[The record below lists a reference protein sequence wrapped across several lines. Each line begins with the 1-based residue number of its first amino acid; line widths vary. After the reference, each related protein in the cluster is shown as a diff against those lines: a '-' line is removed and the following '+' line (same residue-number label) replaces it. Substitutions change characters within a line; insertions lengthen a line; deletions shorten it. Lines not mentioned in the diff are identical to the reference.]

1 MLLYAGLCQFKCRVF
16 HTSTSLCVSFCH
28 LDMHTACRPYTS
40 AILMKSTQLGHC
52 GNAGT
57 EVCGWLLNRRPAASH
72 SKFNYIAGL
81 FNTHFIYLS
90 NGFEGSRKATWW
102 HSFWVRCLVGT
113 HAHFNLTHLWRDY
126 GLAPKDLNVSVVLH
140 ENLSHVIINCS
151 KSFLDIWKLQG
162 ITRFALQRLFVVFTL
177 IVFHVH
183 TCAQLPLRM
192 LTLEPR
198 RTLWTA
204 VSLGQTGLL

>member
-1 MLLYAGLCQFKCRVF
+1 MLLYAGLCQFKCSVF

-113 HAHFNLTHLWRDY
+113 HAHFGT
-126 GLAPKDLNVSVVLH
+126 
-140 ENLSHVIINCS
+140 LSHVIINCS

-183 TCAQLPLRM
+183 TFAQLPLRM
-192 LTLEPR
+192 
-198 RTLWTA
+198 
-204 VSLGQTGLL
+204 